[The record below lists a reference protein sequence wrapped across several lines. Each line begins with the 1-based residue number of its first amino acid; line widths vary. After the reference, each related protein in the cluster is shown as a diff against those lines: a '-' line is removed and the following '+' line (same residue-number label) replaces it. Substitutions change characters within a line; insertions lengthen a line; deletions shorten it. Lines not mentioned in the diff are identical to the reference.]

1 MSLGC
6 SSTNGSLINFR
17 CKCSSFLN
25 SVQID
30 WIYLIPLITET
41 SPWRSH
47 TNKYSLN
54 KSLASIMIT
63 ISEKAN
69 ANSSKTLDIVPA
81 GGDSLMKSV
90 IFSHWKVPRCSI
102 ITMGAHT
109 SWPFCRQ
116 ASVQSQHP
124 FKETHALSEVM
135 NKHVC
140 QCLHGSYN
148 IQSLG
153 FSRLATLKPDTHT
166 RHHCSILTLSV

>member
-6 SSTNGSLINFR
+6 SSMNGSLINFR

-30 WIYLIPLITET
+30 RIYPIPLITET

-47 TNKYSLN
+47 TDKYILN

-109 SWPFCRQ
+109 S
-116 ASVQSQHP
+116 
-124 FKETHALSEVM
+124 
-135 NKHVC
+135 
-140 QCLHGSYN
+140 
-148 IQSLG
+148 
-153 FSRLATLKPDTHT
+153 
-166 RHHCSILTLSV
+166 